1 MMTKEQIINEALDD
15 LTFYHFTEMTHMFMV
30 QTTDDLKKLYLSFLK
45 NKYGLD
51 VFDLDV
57 IEDEDSVRVVPNNV
71 ATTLAVSDLFKK
83 YKKTIPSKH
92 YTDKSFEN
100 KYLKIDGNNLKIKK
114 ENK

>member
-1 MMTKEQIINEALDD
+1 MTCEQIINEALDD

-30 QTTDDLKKLYLSFLK
+30 QTADDLKKLYLSFLK

-51 VFDLDV
+51 VFDLDIIDDGKEV
-57 IEDEDSVRVVPNNV
+57 KIIPNNI
-71 ATTLAVSDLFKK
+71 ATTLVISDLFKK

-100 KYLKIDGNNLKIKK
+100 KYLKIDGKNLKIKK
-114 ENK
+114 Q